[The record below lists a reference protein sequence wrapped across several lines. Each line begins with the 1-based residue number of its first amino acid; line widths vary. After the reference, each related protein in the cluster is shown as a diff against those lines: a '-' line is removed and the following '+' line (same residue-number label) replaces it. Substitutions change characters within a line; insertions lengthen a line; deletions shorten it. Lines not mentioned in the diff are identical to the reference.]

1 MVWWGCM
8 ELRRGQDGGNGYLE
22 GAAWYMGT
30 LLVFH
35 GMKDAY
41 EGVCFV
47 VGSWGC
53 ILYGDNT
60 LGLPRFEES
69 LVGVQGCFSMAPS
82 VS

>member
-1 MVWWGCM
+1 MG
-8 ELRRGQDGGNGYLE
+8 LGRGQDGGNGYLE
-22 GAAWYMGT
+22 GTAWYMGT
-30 LLVFH
+30 LLVYH

-41 EGVCFV
+41 GGVCFV
-47 VGSWGC
+47 GGSRGS

-69 LVGVQGCFSMAPS
+69 LVGVQGCFSVAPS